1 MSLDTE
7 KRSIYS
13 LISRRKSEFWG
24 SLNRKSANDFA
35 SSVLPTPYIHKI
47 IVSEQEHITT
57 NNDSSST
64 HRGANHEE
72 HAERP
77 VVVAQ
82 ARAGEA
88 DALGDGGDGL
98 VLTH

>member
-1 MSLDTE
+1 MSRETE

-13 LISRRKSEFWG
+13 LISRRKSEFCG
-24 SLNRKSANDFA
+24 SLNRKSAKDFA

-47 IVSEQEHITT
+47 IASEQKHITT
-57 NNDSSST
+57 NNYSSHT
-64 HRGANHEE
+64 HRGPNHEE

-88 DALGDGGDGL
+88 DALGNGGDGL
-98 VLTH
+98 VLAH